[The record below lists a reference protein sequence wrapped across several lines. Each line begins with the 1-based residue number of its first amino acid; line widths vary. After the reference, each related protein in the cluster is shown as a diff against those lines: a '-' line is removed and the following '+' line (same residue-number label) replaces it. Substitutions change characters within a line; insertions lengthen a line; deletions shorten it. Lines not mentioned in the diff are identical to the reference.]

1 MFEQIN
7 KWVTVLS
14 FIYALISGQFFYFC
28 RFSAKYPQILKDIF
42 ALAFLSTLGQIFVYR
57 MIKQFK
63 QHIVPFVITTRKIF
77 TVVLSIFFYKH
88 ETTFTQLLAIGLI
101 FVTASYEYL
110 S

>member
-1 MFEQIN
+1 MSYDFII
-7 KWVTVLS
+7 LS
-14 FIYALISGQFFYFC
+14 I
-28 RFSAKYPQILKDIF
+28 
-42 ALAFLSTLGQIFVYR
+42 LSTIGQVFVYR

-77 TVVLSIFFYKH
+77 TVVISIIFYGH
-88 ETTFTQLLAIGLI
+88 ETSNLQYLAIVLI